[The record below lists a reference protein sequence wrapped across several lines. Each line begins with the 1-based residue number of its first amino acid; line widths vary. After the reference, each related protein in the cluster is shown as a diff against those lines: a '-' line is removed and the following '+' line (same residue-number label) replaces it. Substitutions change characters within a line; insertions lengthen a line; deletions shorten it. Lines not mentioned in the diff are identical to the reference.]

1 MPTDGPTVVAGWRNI
16 VTGEPYVRS
25 KNIIIM
31 ETPDLTCIPTLGR
44 SITPSGHH
52 THSLVNLGSL
62 PPRALALQY
71 CQQDALYR
79 VDDMAIQD
87 SNTLTE
93 SLKALQT
100 ELDVQAAVELTST
113 LNDTMSSSVRPLPT
127 PDCEGPYVR
136 DDKIGRTSAVARI
149 TIWSKVCT
157 NGKSHQ
163 DQVRAHTPK

>member
-1 MPTDGPTVVAGWRNI
+1 M
-16 VTGEPYVRS
+16 
-25 KNIIIM
+25 
-31 ETPDLTCIPTLGR
+31 
-44 SITPSGHH
+44 
-52 THSLVNLGSL
+52 NLGSL

-93 SLKALQT
+93 SLEALQT